1 MGPTRET
8 SSGWQFNNFAPAG
21 ARVGNPVQD
30 EVLLVAQRAAVGAI
44 AHGLRHAARQ
54 RADAGVAEEDFIFRD
69 GKFVLAQ
76 FLVRQ
81 DFGQSHAE
89 KLAEIKKRQSGKIRV
104 AVLRV

>member
-1 MGPTRET
+1 
-8 SSGWQFNNFAPAG
+8 
-21 ARVGNPVQD
+21 
-30 EVLLVAQRAAVGAI
+30 
-44 AHGLRHAARQ
+44 
-54 RADAGVAEEDFIFRD
+54 VAEEDFIFRD
-69 GKFVLAQ
+69 GKLVPAE